1 MCYFCD
7 KIYKSNVELA
17 NEQYESYDKE
27 GYIESGIVNT
37 KNRFD
42 IVIPDQDGDRSVT
55 DIKYCPY
62 CGKELLGC

>member
-1 MCYFCD
+1 MCCLCD
-7 KIYKSNVELA
+7 TIYKSNIELS
-17 NEQYESYDKE
+17 NDKYESYDK
-27 GYIESGIVNT
+27 GVYIESGIVNT
-37 KNRFD
+37 DNCFN